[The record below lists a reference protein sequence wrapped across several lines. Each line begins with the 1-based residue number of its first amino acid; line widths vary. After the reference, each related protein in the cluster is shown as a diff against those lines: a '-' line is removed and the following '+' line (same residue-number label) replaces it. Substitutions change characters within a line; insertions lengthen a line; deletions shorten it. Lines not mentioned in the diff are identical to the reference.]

1 MAIIVELP
9 RLSDTMEEGVVAKWR
24 VAVGDKVKRGQ
35 VLAEIETDKATM
47 EFESFD
53 AGYVLALVAPEGE
66 TLPLGAAIAV
76 LGDQGEDPAAALAQ
90 AAAGG
95 AAPKTA
101 AAAPAPKAPAA
112 VAAADATEVS
122 PRVPAAAAPSKP
134 APAPSHAAAPVEP
147 VSVTPDSRRIPASPI
162 ARRLAREHG
171 LELGTIAGTG
181 PHGRVVKADVERAE
195 AERAAAPSKP
205 AAAQGAA
212 AGKAPA
218 TEYSAEIDAWGRPYV
233 SRPDEHVRLSQ
244 MRKAIA
250 RRMTQS
256 KQEVP
261 HYYLTID
268 VDMEQATSFRTDYN
282 LAISSPDRAGG
293 PTKIS
298 FNDLI
303 VKAAARSLRDFPA
316 VNSSFADTEAIRR
329 GDVHIGIAVAVEDG
343 LVVPVVR
350 FADQKSLEA
359 ISVESRDLGTRART
373 KALRPEEMAGG
384 TFTISNLGMFGI
396 EEFSAVINPGEPGI
410 LAVGAIEPRAVV
422 VDGQIV
428 ARKRMKM
435 TISADHRVTDGA
447 LAAQWLTLVKGYLE
461 NPLKLLTDPASL
473 TKLGSRSGK

>member
-1 MAIIVELP
+1 MAIVVELP
-9 RLSDTMEEGVVAKWR
+9 RLSDTMEEGVIAKWR
-24 VAVGDKVKRGQ
+24 VGVGDKVKRGQ

-76 LGDQGEDPAAALAQ
+76 LGEQGEDPKAALANL
-90 AAAGG
+90 G
-95 AAPKTA
+95 AAKPA
-101 AAAPAPKAPAA
+101 AAAPA
-112 VAAADATEVS
+112 
-122 PRVPAAAAPSKP
+122 AAAPKAETAPKAEAPKAAAPKPAEPPASKP
-134 APAPSHAAAPVEP
+134 APEPVER
-147 VSVTPDSRRIPASPI
+147 VSVTADSRRIPASPV
-162 ARRLAREHG
+162 ARKLAREHG
-171 LELGTIAGTG
+171 LELGTITGTG
-181 PHGRVVKADVERAE
+181 PHGRVIKADVERAD
-195 AERAAAPSKP
+195 AERAAGVTTSKP
-205 AAAQGAA
+205 ASVAA
-212 AGKAPA
+212 P
-218 TEYSAEIDAWGRPYV
+218 TEYSAELDAWGRPYV

-250 RRMTQS
+250 KRMTQS

-268 VDMEQATSFRTDYN
+268 VDMERATSFRTDYN
-282 LAISSPDRAGG
+282 LALASGRPEGA
-293 PTKIS
+293 TKIS

-316 VNSSFADTEAIRR
+316 VNASYAENEHIRR
-329 GDVHIGIAVAVEDG
+329 GDVHMGIAVAIDDG
-343 LVVPVVR
+343 LVVPVIR

-359 ISVESRDLGTRART
+359 IAIESRDLATRARKKT
-373 KALRPEEMAGG
+373 LRLEEMAGG

-410 LAVGAIEPRAVV
+410 LAIGAIEPRAVV
-422 VDGQIV
+422 VDGLLAV
-428 ARKRMKM
+428 RKRMKM

-461 NPLKLLTDPASL
+461 NPLKLLTDPV
-473 TKLGSRSGK
+473 K

>member
-1 MAIIVELP
+1 MAIVVELP

-76 LGDQGEDPAAALAQ
+76 LGEQGEDPAPALAQ
-90 AAAGG
+90 AGAPAAGAS
-95 AAPKTA
+95 AAPKAPAPKA
-101 AAAPAPKAPAA
+101 APAPAPKAPAA
-112 VAAADATEVS
+112 VATADASE
-122 PRVPAAAAPSKP
+122 AAPAETDAKAE
-134 APAPSHAAAPVEP
+134 APAGAPGKPAAAPVER
-147 VSVTPDSRRIPASPI
+147 VSLPPDSRRIPASPI

-171 LELGTIAGTG
+171 LELGTITGTG
-181 PHGRVVKADVERAE
+181 PHGRVVKADVERAD

-205 AAAQGAA
+205 AP
-212 AGKAPA
+212 AGKAAPTAPSPA
-218 TEYSAEIDAWGRPYV
+218 EYSSELDAWGRPYV
-233 SRPDEHVRLSQ
+233 SRPDEHVRLNQ

-268 VDMEQATSFRTDYN
+268 VDMEKANGFRTDYN
-282 LAISSPDRAGG
+282 LAIAPN
-293 PTKIS
+293 KIS

-316 VNSSFADTEAIRR
+316 VNSSFADTESIRR
-329 GDVHIGIAVAVEDG
+329 GDVHIGIAVAIDDG

-359 ISVESRDLGTRART
+359 ISVESRDLSARARS

-410 LAVGAIEPRAVV
+410 LAIGAIEPRAVV

-461 NPLKLLTDPASL
+461 NPLKLLTDPTPSP
-473 TKLGSRSGK
+473 GK

>member
-1 MAIIVELP
+1 
-9 RLSDTMEEGVVAKWR
+9 MEEGVVAKWR
-24 VAVGDKVKRGQ
+24 GAVGDQVKRGQ
-35 VLAEIETDKATM
+35 VLAEIETDKATR

-53 AGYVLALVAPEGE
+53 AGCVLALGAPQGE
-66 TLPLGAAIAV
+66 TLALGAAIAV
-76 LGDQGEDPAAALAQ
+76 LGEQGVDPWAALAQ
-90 AAAGG
+90 AGG
-95 AAPKTA
+95 AGATST
-101 AAAPAPKAPAA
+101 PKAPA
-112 VAAADATEVS
+112 VAAAGGSEAS
-122 PRVPAAAAPSKP
+122 PSPSSKPAAASSKP
-134 APAPSHAAAPVEP
+134 AAASSQPAAASSQPAAASKPVEP
-147 VSVTPDSRRIPASPI
+147 VSVSADSRRIPASPI

-171 LELGTIAGTG
+171 LELGTITGTG
-181 PHGRVVKADVERAE
+181 PHGRVVKADVERAD
-195 AERAAAPSKP
+195 AERAAAPPAATHPAGKP
-205 AAAQGAA
+205 A
-212 AGKAPA
+212 P

-233 SRPDEHVRLSQ
+233 SRPDEHLRLNQ

-268 VDMEQATSFRTDYN
+268 VDMERANSFRTDYN
-282 LAISSPDRAGG
+282 LAIAPS
-293 PTKIS
+293 KIS

-303 VKAAARSLRDFPA
+303 VNAAARSLRDFPA
-316 VNSSFADTEAIRR
+316 VNASFADTQTIRR
-329 GDVHIGIAVAVEDG
+329 GDVHMGIAVAIDDG
-343 LVVPVVR
+343 LVVPVIR

-359 ISVESRDLGTRART
+359 ISVESRDLGARARN
-373 KALRPEEMAGG
+373 KSLRPEEMAGG

-410 LAVGAIEPRAVV
+410 LAIGAIEPRAVV

-461 NPLKLLTDPASL
+461 NPIKLLTDPVSQPAP
-473 TKLGSRSGK
+473 GSGK

>member
-1 MAIIVELP
+1 MAIVVELP

-66 TLPLGAAIAV
+66 TLPLGAPIAV
-76 LGDQGEDPAAALAQ
+76 LGEQGEDPAPALAKAGPP
-90 AAAGG
+90 AAA
-95 AAPKTA
+95 A
-101 AAAPAPKAPAA
+101 AAAPEAPAAAPKADAPKAAAPKAGAPKAPAPEAPAA
-112 VAAADATEVS
+112 VATADATEF
-122 PRVPAAAAPSKP
+122 
-134 APAPSHAAAPVEP
+134 APADVSSKTADETVERVNLP
-147 VSVTPDSRRIPASPI
+147 PDSRRIPASPI

-181 PHGRVVKADVERAE
+181 PHGRVVKADVERAD

-205 AAAQGAA
+205 AAAQGSKPA
-212 AGKAPA
+212 AGPAPA
-218 TEYSAEIDAWGRPYV
+218 YSADLDAWGRPYV
-233 SRPDEHVRLSQ
+233 SRPDEHVRLNQ

-268 VDMEQATSFRTDYN
+268 VDMERATSFRTDYN
-282 LAISSPDRAGG
+282 LAIAPN
-293 PTKIS
+293 KIS

-316 VNSSFADTEAIRR
+316 VNSSFAETEYIRR

-359 ISVESRDLGTRART
+359 ISVESRDLSARARSKT
-373 KALRPEEMAGG
+373 LRPEEMAGS

-410 LAVGAIEPRAVV
+410 LAIGAIEPRAVV
-422 VDGQIV
+422 VDDQV
-428 ARKRMKM
+428 AVRKRMKM

-461 NPLKLLTDPASL
+461 NPIKLLTDPAP
-473 TKLGSRSGK
+473 RSGP